1 MMPGQLGPISLL
13 SELASAVRTR
23 IMSCTGTPSVMQMI
37 SGTSAAMF
45 SRIASAAP
53 GAGT

>member
-1 MMPGQLGPISLL
+1 MTPGQLGPISRVL
-13 SELASAVRTR
+13 ELASALRTR
-23 IMSCTGTPSVMQMI
+23 TMSWIGTPSVMQMT
-37 SGTSAAMF
+37 SGTSASAA